1 MAIKIKKRTFT
12 SLTITTSA
20 RPATAGVSDSTQQ
33 RSTTVRDTNFFYCTV
48 YCCIVWLMTLKG
60 THKVECV
67 GYDGRGRRTVTE
79 SAPYPFGL
87 AFHDGVLYWTDW
99 ERLAL
104 NCSFFLWSHSLFRL
118 STVISLCPYII
129 VSINIHG
136 TVLTVQCKICY
147 NWEITITMWRVNIL
161 ADH

>member
-1 MAIKIKKRTFT
+1 MAIKIKKTHLYFSNHNHLYPPGDCRRLRF
-12 SLTITTSA
+12 
-20 RPATAGVSDSTQQ
+20 DSTA
-33 RSTTVRDTNFFYCTV
+33 VDHCAWYKFFYCTV